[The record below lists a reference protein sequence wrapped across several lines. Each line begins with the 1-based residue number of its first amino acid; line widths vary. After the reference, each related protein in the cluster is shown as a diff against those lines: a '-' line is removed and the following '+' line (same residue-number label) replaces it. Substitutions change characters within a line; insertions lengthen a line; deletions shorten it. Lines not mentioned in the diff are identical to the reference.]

1 MAQSMTGFGR
11 AEGEVEGR
19 RMTVE
24 AKSVNHRYLDLRLD
38 LPPELEAYELEIQA
52 LIKDRLNRGRVELK
66 AALGPS
72 PNPGLL
78 QWDPALAKSYLAV
91 MRQMQS
97 ELGLSGE
104 PDLALLL
111 AQKDVMIK
119 IGNEPFSAPAWG
131 TAKGIV
137 QACLSAL
144 AKSRAGEGK
153 SLAADLAERREQLQT
168 RISRV
173 REQAPRGVEAYRE
186 RLDRRL
192 QELAIAADP
201 IRLAQEVVLF
211 ADRSDVSEEL
221 TRLGTHAAKF
231 GEILAEAGAVGRR
244 LDFLLQ
250 EMHREAN
257 TVGAKIQD
265 AELSQEVVEVKAEL
279 ERMREQ
285 VQNLE

>member
-1 MAQSMTGFGR
+1 MTQSMTGFGR

-24 AKSVNHRYLDLRLD
+24 ARTVNHKYLDLRLC
-38 LPPELEAYELEIQA
+38 LPPELETYELEIQA
-52 LIKDRLNRGRVELK
+52 LIKDRLNRGRVELNV
-66 AALGPS
+66 ALGPS
-72 PNPGLL
+72 STPGLL
-78 QWDPALAKSYLAV
+78 QWDQGLARSYLAV

-111 AQKDVMIK
+111 AQKDVI
-119 IGNEPFSAPAWG
+119 IRTGNEPFSASAWG
-131 TAKGIV
+131 AAKGII

-173 REQAPRGVEAYRE
+173 REQAPRGVENYRE
-186 RLDRRL
+186 RLNRRL

-201 IRLAQEVVLF
+201 LRLAQEVVLF
-211 ADRSDVSEEL
+211 ADRCDVSEEL
-221 TRLGTHAAKF
+221 TRLATHTAKF
-231 GEILAEAGAVGRR
+231 GEILAESGAVGRR

-265 AELSQEVVEVKAEL
+265 AELSQEVVEIKAEL